1 MVVIRHVMP
10 AKFIG
15 AAIIA
20 WTLVGCLPALL
31 SAGPPTLQHPGVY
44 TGDQYVAGWL
54 MSEKLDGIRGYW
66 TGKQLLT
73 RQGRVIHA
81 PAWFTDHFP
90 PFELDG
96 ELWRK
101 RNDFAF
107 VQQTVLDKIPSTKW
121 REITYNIF
129 EVPGADGDFPTRL
142 DKAGQWF
149 GLHPASH
156 VRIIEQIE
164 CRENG
169 HLDAFLASIEAMGGE
184 GVVVKDPSLGF
195 QAGRSAHVLKVKN
208 FSDMEGTVI
217 AHNPGKGRFEGMLG
231 SLTLRLENGIQ
242 FKLGT
247 GFSLALRKSPPP
259 VGASVTF
266 KYHGFT
272 RTGVPRFASFLRVR
286 LD

>member
-1 MVVIRHVMP
+1 MP
-10 AKFIG
+10 AAFIRTAI
-15 AAIIA
+15 AALA
-20 WTLVGCLPALL
+20 LVGCLPSIL
-31 SAGPPTLQHPGVY
+31 SAGQPLLQHADTY
-44 TGDQYVAGWL
+44 TGNQDVAGWL

-81 PAWFTDHFP
+81 PAWFTENFP

-96 ELWRK
+96 ELWRR
-101 RNDFAF
+101 RNDFSF
-107 VQQTVLDKIPSTKW
+107 VQQTVLDTIPSTQW

-129 EVPGADGDFPTRL
+129 EVPGADGDFSTRL

-149 GLHPASH
+149 GTHPATH

-164 CRENG
+164 CQG
-169 HLDAFLASIEAMGGE
+169 ADHLNAFLEDIQSMGGE
-184 GVVVKDPSLGF
+184 GVVVKDPTLPF
-195 QAGRSAHVLKVKN
+195 QTGRSAHVLKVKN

-217 AHNPGKGRFEGMLG
+217 AHNPGKGKFEGMLG

-247 GFSLALRKSPPP
+247 GFTLAQRKSPPP
-259 VGASVTF
+259 IGSSVTF

-272 RTGVPRFASFLRVR
+272 RNGVPRFASFMRVR
-286 LD
+286 RD

>member
-1 MVVIRHVMP
+1 MSSAGLIRVAIVAVALIGFLPVM
-10 AKFIG
+10 
-15 AAIIA
+15 
-20 WTLVGCLPALL
+20 LPAD
-31 SAGPPTLQHPGVY
+31 PPSLQHPGTY
-44 TGDQYVAGWL
+44 TGTQDVAGWL

-66 TGKQLLT
+66 NGKQLLT

-81 PAWFTDHFP
+81 PGWFTENFP
-90 PFELDG
+90 PFALDG

-107 VQQTVLDKIPSTKW
+107 VQQTVLDAVPSTNW
-121 REITYNIF
+121 RDITYNIF

-142 DKAGQWF
+142 DKAGRWF
-149 GLHPASH
+149 DVHPATH

-164 CRENG
+164 CQG
-169 HLDAFLASIEAMGGE
+169 TDHLDDFLGKIESMGGE
-184 GVVVKDPSLGF
+184 GIVIKDPSLPF
-195 QAGRSAHVLKVKN
+195 EAGRSAHVLKVKN

-217 AHNPGKGRFEGMLG
+217 AHNPGKGQFEGMLG

-247 GFSLALRKSPPP
+247 GFTLAQRKAPPP
-259 VGASVTF
+259 IGASVTF

-272 RTGVPRFASFLRVR
+272 PNGVPRFASFMRVR
-286 LD
+286 RD

>member
-1 MVVIRHVMP
+1 MHASFIR
-10 AKFIG
+10 
-15 AAIIA
+15 AAVTA
-20 WTLVGCLPALL
+20 LVLVGCLPSIL
-31 SAGPPTLQHPGVY
+31 SAGPPLLQHANTY
-44 TGDQYVAGWL
+44 TGSQDVAGWL

-66 TGKQLLT
+66 TGKQLFT

-81 PAWFTDHFP
+81 PPWFTENFP
-90 PFELDG
+90 PFALDG

-107 VQQTVLDKIPSTKW
+107 VQQTVLDAVPSKNW

-129 EVPGADGDFPTRL
+129 EVPGADGDFPARL
-142 DKAGQWF
+142 DKAGRWF
-149 GLHPASH
+149 DVYPATH
-156 VRIIEQIE
+156 VRIIEQIG
-164 CRENG
+164 CQG
-169 HLDAFLASIEAMGGE
+169 TDHLDAFLGSIESMGGE
-184 GVVVKDPSLGF
+184 GIVIKDPSLAF

-217 AHNPGKGRFEGMLG
+217 AYNPGKGHFEGLLG

-247 GFSLALRKSPPP
+247 GFTLAQRKSPPP
-259 VGASVTF
+259 IGASVTF

-272 RTGVPRFASFLRVR
+272 RNGVPRFASFMRVR
-286 LD
+286 RD

>member
-1 MVVIRHVMP
+1 MLARFIR
-10 AKFIG
+10 
-15 AAIIA
+15 AAIA
-20 WTLVGCLPALL
+20 ALALVGFLPSIL
-31 SAGPPTLQHPGVY
+31 SADPPPLQHPGTY
-44 TGDQYVAGWL
+44 TGNQDVAGWL

-81 PAWFTDHFP
+81 PAWFTEKLP
-90 PFELDG
+90 PFALDG

-107 VQQTVLDKIPSTKW
+107 VQQTVLDTEPSKNW

-129 EVPGADGDFPTRL
+129 EVPEADGDFPTRL

-149 GLHPASH
+149 GAHPATH

-164 CRENG
+164 CQG
-169 HLDAFLASIEAMGGE
+169 ADQLDDFLEDIESMGGE
-184 GVVVKDPSLGF
+184 GVVVKDPTLPF

-208 FSDMEGTVI
+208 FRDMEGTVI
-217 AHNPGKGRFEGMLG
+217 AHNPGKGKFEGMLG

-247 GFSLALRKSPPP
+247 GFILAQRKAPPP
-259 VGASVTF
+259 IGASVTF

-272 RTGVPRFASFLRVR
+272 RNGVPRFASFIRVR
-286 LD
+286 RD